1 MPSITSTKEEL
12 QERIKELSCLYEISS
27 LIRQHAGNNLYTLQK
42 VAGVLREAWR
52 FPQQAVVEV
61 QLDSLY
67 YVTEIP
73 LKNTIFQ
80 EADIVVF
87 EEIKGYLKI
96 YYPSPEF
103 SDKHFLPEE
112 QKLLEKTADEIG
124 TFYEKQLRQ
133 EKEELLRRSVHRTD
147 RLAILGEITA
157 GIAHELNTP
166 LGNILGFAELIQE
179 RAESEQTKKDISKI
193 IKAAIFSREVVK
205 KLMFFACE
213 MPQRMETIII
223 RPVVEQALSLLGQN
237 FKKAQ
242 VTYRLEMGDDN
253 LQAQLD
259 PIQLTQV
266 LFNLLIN
273 ALYFSPLD
281 SVIQIKVYEQESILF
296 IEIIDEG
303 PGIAPENR
311 DKIFEPFFTTKP
323 MGDGS
328 GLGLSVVHGIVK
340 SHKGKII
347 TFDNEPMG
355 TVVQIQLP
363 IKM

>member
-27 LIRQHAGNNLYTLQK
+27 LFRQHTGDNKETLQK
-42 VAGVLREAWR
+42 VAGVLKEAWR
-52 FPQQAVVEV
+52 FPQQAIVEIQV
-61 QLDSLY
+61 DTFE
-67 YVTEIP
+67 YVTKIP
-73 LKNTIFQ
+73 PKNAIFQ
-80 EADIVVF
+80 EALIVVF
-87 EEIKGYLKI
+87 EEKQGRLRI

-103 SDKHFLPEE
+103 SQEHFLPEE
-112 QKLLEKTADEIG
+112 QKLLEKVADEVG
-124 TFYEKQLRQ
+124 SFYEKQLRQ
-133 EKEELLRRSVHRTD
+133 EKEELLKRSIHRTD

-179 RAESEQTKKDISKI
+179 RAESEQTKQDIAKI
-193 IKAAIFSREVVK
+193 LKAAIFSREVVK

-213 MPQRMETIII
+213 MPQRMEIISVK
-223 RPVVEQALSLLGQN
+223 PVVEQALSLLGQN

-242 VTYRLEMGDDN
+242 TTYELDMKDED

-273 ALYFSPLD
+273 ALYFSPIN
-281 SVIQIKVYEQESILF
+281 SVIKIKVYKQGSNFF
-296 IEIIDEG
+296 IEISDQG
-303 PGIAPENR
+303 PGIAPEDR
-311 DKIFEPFFTTKP
+311 SKIFEPFFTTKP
-323 MGDGS
+323 TGDGS

-347 TFDNEPMG
+347 TFDNEPTG
-355 TVVQIQLP
+355 TVFQIELP
-363 IKM
+363 LKM